1 MYYVQ
6 GRGITRM
13 TVDLEGEGEYAE
25 AVRQG
30 KAVVGEWNPKVSPP
44 DEIPRRLQS
53 PYVAC

>member
-1 MYYVQ
+1 
-6 GRGITRM
+6 M

-44 DEIPRRLQS
+44 PAFAAPVRRMLI
-53 PYVAC
+53 